1 MARWGLRGKSLF
13 VLASTC
19 LFALLIITVIGWSFV
34 QKGQEMS
41 AENYANSFTQLNYQ
55 RILTPV
61 AREVALAERFAD
73 STVVKAW
80 LKRPN
85 DSSLE
90 KIWLEE
96 AQGYLDAFQNNA
108 MFIVNDATRQ
118 YYFAD
123 QNNPLT
129 VIPKYT
135 LNDENSADRW
145 YFSMRQT
152 PEPFN
157 INVNYDEVLKV
168 MKAWVNVQ
176 VRDQGEFIGLAG
188 TGFSLDR
195 FIDQFLE
202 NQVQGV
208 TPFIINADGKIEIHR
223 DETLITQHAKS
234 NRLVESS
241 IYALLDDE
249 VSKKRVKTALVGARQ
264 NDGNVVTVR
273 VQQDGHKQL
282 MSFVYFPLLD
292 WFVVTNVDL
301 ANVNIFD
308 SSLVLPAVSVFVLL
322 LILLLI
328 IFGFAVERL
337 LIAPIR
343 QLQQSAKT
351 IASGSYDVSFF
362 VGGNDEIGDLSQTFN
377 KMAQQVKVHTQ
388 ELEQRVQER
397 TSALEE
403 SHQKIVAAQRK
414 IGASI
419 DYASLIQKSILPDRQ
434 MRHILGDDHSIIWR
448 PRDVVGGDFYVFH
461 STDQGFL
468 LGIVDCAGHGVPGAL
483 MTMLMRAAID
493 YSIGR
498 VGISDPAALLSLI
511 DDTVRSM
518 LNEEVSANK
527 VATNADVGLV
537 YVPKEGDV
545 MRFSGAKIAL
555 YGSDGRAFVKYPAG
569 RRALGDR
576 RRGDYENADIPMS
589 GCTYY
594 MATDGFLDQSGGE
607 KSFGFGSQRFET
619 MIKDNADLPLKEQ
632 AASFERALDQY
643 MGDQPQRD
651 DITLM
656 LFRFDVKNTH

>member
-1 MARWGLRGKSLF
+1 
-13 VLASTC
+13 
-19 LFALLIITVIGWSFV
+19 
-34 QKGQEMS
+34 MS

-223 DETLITQHAKS
+223 DETLITQHAQS

-241 IYALLDDE
+241 IYALLGDE
-249 VSKKRVKTALVGARQ
+249 VSKKSVKTALANARQ
-264 NDGNVVTVR
+264 NEANVVTDR
-273 VQQDGHKQL
+273 VKQEGHR
-282 MSFVYFPLLD
+282 P
-292 WFVVTNVDL
+292 WR
-301 ANVNIFD
+301 
-308 SSLVLPAVSVFVLL
+308 VFV
-322 LILLLI
+322 
-328 IFGFAVERL
+328 
-337 LIAPIR
+337 
-343 QLQQSAKT
+343 
-351 IASGSYDVSFF
+351 
-362 VGGNDEIGDLSQTFN
+362 
-377 KMAQQVKVHTQ
+377 
-388 ELEQRVQER
+388 
-397 TSALEE
+397 
-403 SHQKIVAAQRK
+403 
-414 IGASI
+414 
-419 DYASLIQKSILPDRQ
+419 
-434 MRHILGDDHSIIWR
+434 
-448 PRDVVGGDFYVFH
+448 
-461 STDQGFL
+461 
-468 LGIVDCAGHGVPGAL
+468 
-483 MTMLMRAAID
+483 
-493 YSIGR
+493 
-498 VGISDPAALLSLI
+498 
-511 DDTVRSM
+511 
-518 LNEEVSANK
+518 
-527 VATNADVGLV
+527 
-537 YVPKEGDV
+537 
-545 MRFSGAKIAL
+545 
-555 YGSDGRAFVKYPAG
+555 
-569 RRALGDR
+569 
-576 RRGDYENADIPMS
+576 
-589 GCTYY
+589 
-594 MATDGFLDQSGGE
+594 
-607 KSFGFGSQRFET
+607 
-619 MIKDNADLPLKEQ
+619 
-632 AASFERALDQY
+632 
-643 MGDQPQRD
+643 
-651 DITLM
+651 
-656 LFRFDVKNTH
+656 